1 MRLPRPA
8 AVALAF
14 AACAVPTVAAGP
26 AEEEENAA
34 DPVAALLRESCVDC
48 HAAGDPAGGLDLAAL
63 DPRTAGADA
72 GAAAVW
78 ETVLRRVRA
87 GQMPPAEMP
96 RPDAALAGAAL
107 SHLEGALDR
116 AAADRPAPGR
126 TASLRRLTRTEY
138 RNAVR
143 AVTGLE
149 IDPARWLPKDESS
162 HGFDNVTV
170 GDLSPTRMDRYVSAA
185 TTIARTVLGR
195 VGLEPGAPPEATTVR
210 VRPDLTQDRHIPG
223 LPLGTRG
230 GVLIP
235 HTFPRD
241 GEYEVRVRL
250 MRDRNEHVEGLREP
264 HTLDVLLDA
273 AAVATF
279 RVEPPRGS
287 KKLGGGW
294 IEPSHADVDR
304 HLITRFHADGGR
316 REIGVAFHANSPS
329 LLETARR
336 PGPASF
342 NYYRH
347 RRRGPAVYEVTVAGP
362 LDVAPPAGPG
372 PSPSRDLILTDVPPT
387 DAGPDELEDAARRV
401 LAPLLRRAY
410 RRPIVEDDFTRPL
423 ELFRAGAAE
432 GGFGAGVELALA
444 GVLVSPH
451 FLFRVE
457 RDPPHAVPGDVYE
470 VSDVE
475 LASRLSFFLWAGP
488 PDEELLSLAERGG
501 LSEPATL
508 ERQVRRMLNDPRA
521 ESLATNFAGQWLR
534 LRNLDGAE
542 PDMRRFPDFDD
553 NLRQALR
560 RETELLFT
568 EVVAD
573 DRPVTAL
580 LNPGHAWLNDRLAE
594 HYDIPHVRG
603 SRFRRVELDD
613 DRRGGLL
620 RQGSLLTV
628 TSYATRTSPV
638 LRGTWVLDELLGTP
652 VPPPPPD
659 VPDLDDNTVAAG
671 LSVRDRLAAHRA
683 HAACAV
689 CHDRIDPVGFAF
701 EEYDAVGRRRNYE
714 NGGPVRPGDPVDA
727 SGAFPGGAA
736 LNGVADLEA
745 ALTARPDLLATTL
758 AEKLLTYALGRGLDH
773 RDAPAVRTAV
783 RRAAGDDYRFS
794 ALILGVVDSPPFRQ
808 RTAR

>member
-1 MRLPRPA
+1 MRRPPPA
-8 AVALAF
+8 AVLFVA
-14 AACAVPTVAAGP
+14 AACWAPAAAAGP
-26 AEEEENAA
+26 AGGDAGA
-34 DPVAALLRESCVDC
+34 GPLAALLNDSCLDC

-63 DPRTAGADA
+63 DLRTAGADP
-72 GAAAVW
+72 GAAVVW
-78 ETVLRRVRA
+78 ENVLRRVRT

-96 RPDAALAGAAL
+96 RPDAALSAAAL
-107 SHLEGALDR
+107 RHLENALDR
-116 AAADRPAPGR
+116 AAAGRPEPGR
-126 TASLRRLTRTEY
+126 TASLRRLTRAEY

-149 IDPARWLPKDESS
+149 IDPDRWLPKDESS

-185 TTIARTVLGR
+185 TAIARTALGR
-195 VGLEPGAPPEATTVR
+195 VGLEPGGPPEATTVR
-210 VRPDLTQDRHIPG
+210 VRPDLTQDRHLPG

-230 GVLIP
+230 GVLVP
-235 HTFPRD
+235 HTFPRA

-273 AAVATF
+273 AAVGMFT
-279 RVEPPRGS
+279 VEPPRGS
-287 KKLGGGW
+287 KKPGGGW

-304 HLITRFHADGGR
+304 HLVARFRAAAGR
-316 REIGVAFHANSPS
+316 REIGVAFHARSPS

-336 PGPASF
+336 PGPAHF
-342 NYYRH
+342 NFYRH
-347 RRRGPAVYEVTVAGP
+347 PRLGPAVYEVTVAGP
-362 LDVAPPAGPG
+362 LDAAPAGPG
-372 PSPSRDLILTDVPPT
+372 ASPTRDRILVSVPP
-387 DAGPDELEDAARRV
+387 DGAGPDASEARARRV

-410 RRPIVEDDFTRPL
+410 RRPIAEADFTGPL
-423 ELFRAGAAE
+423 DLFREGSAD

-457 RDPPHAVPGDVYE
+457 RDPPHAAPGDVYE

-488 PDEELLSLAERGG
+488 PDEELLGLAERGE
-501 LSEPATL
+501 LSEPAAL
-508 ERQVRRMLNDPRA
+508 ERQVRRMLADGRA
-521 ESLATNFAGQWLR
+521 ESLATIFAGQWLR

-553 NLRQALR
+553 NLRRALR

-568 EVVAD
+568 EVVAE

-580 LNPGHAWLNDRLAE
+580 LDPGHAWLNDRLAE
-594 HYDIPHVRG
+594 HYGVPHVVG
-603 SRFRRVELDD
+603 SRFRRVDLNSAD

-638 LRGTWVLDELLGTP
+638 LRGTWVLDDLLGTP

-659 VPDLDDNTVAAG
+659 VPALDDNTVAAG

-701 EEYDAVGRRRNYE
+701 EEYDAVGRRRAYE

-736 LNGVADLEA
+736 LDGVADLEA

-773 RDAPAVRTAV
+773 RDAPAIRSAV
-783 RRAAGDDYRFS
+783 RRAAEDEYRFS
-794 ALILGVVDSPPFRQ
+794 ALVLGVVDSPPFRQ